1 MGYMFCAYKKYGR
14 MAPRYNAKGIT
25 LMFYPGSQ
33 SFAVIPAKSML
44 E

>member
-1 MGYMFCAYKKYGR
+1 MGYMFCVYKKYGR
-14 MAPRYNAKGIT
+14 MAPINAKGIT

-33 SFAVIPAKSML
+33 SFAWIPAKSML